1 MRRCSPILMIL
12 VLAQG
17 FFHTAKADDIVAPAS
32 KRFNTHETN
41 AVPDFQKHVVPL
53 LGRLGC
59 NSAKCH
65 GSFQGQGDFRLSL
78 FGFNFQADHASLNDA
93 DRIDIDSP
101 ADSLALAKPTQQVD
115 HEGGLRLSVDSW
127 EYNLLHRWIAA
138 GAKGIGN
145 VDGNVEPHSTVADQG
160 RVEGIALYEKAIKP
174 MFQDHCYE
182 CHGFDSR
189 KGGLTLTTRDAALR
203 GGESG
208 PVLIANRPDESLLV
222 QALVHADDNLKMPPS
237 GKLKAEQ
244 IADVREWIKLGAPWS
259 SQFGPDAGR
268 NARQLAALHCEPAEI
283 VFAESGQQQ
292 IRVIAHWDD
301 GTRED
306 VTCLSRFQTNDDS
319 IATVDNDGLA
329 TSSGAGDTHVVV
341 FYDNGVTAIPVL
353 RPYPHSASAQ
363 ISSSVTDTGLHPID
377 RMVNAKLEKLALTPS
392 QLCTDAEFLR
402 RVSIDMTGTL
412 PDPVEIKKFIAD
424 SSPDKRTRKI
434 DELLER
440 PSYAAWWANKLCDFT
455 GCNPKSISSLIEV
468 AREEGYIQAS
478 QWYDWINERVMR
490 NEPYDRIVDGI
501 MLADLSGRGE
511 GMPTFW
517 TRQSLKEPKDT
528 AMSVAHAF
536 LGIQLQ
542 CAECHKHPF
551 DQWTQADFND
561 FGRFFTSVTTTKRQ
575 SRTREKTTLGL
586 LRSQT
591 ISLEPGDD
599 PREPVMNWMRDK
611 ENPWFARAFVNRVWA
626 GYFHIGIVNPPD
638 QFTPANPPSNPA
650 LLEWLTTGFI
660 NQNFDMKWL
669 HRQITN
675 SVAYQR
681 SWVPNDSN
689 RNDRRNYSRAIPRRI
704 PAEVMYDGMKQ
715 ATASADKM
723 QEVRNNLR
731 RRASGH
737 LSMRMAG
744 THAMKVFGKPDRSIN
759 CDCERVNEPTLLQSI
774 FTQNDPLVRMRVA
787 DSDWIIDIEDAEAA
801 KQQLDH
807 DSLVEQVWLR
817 TVARLPN
824 SEEKQRAK
832 QHLDSSDTIA
842 AGISDLLWAM
852 MNTKEFLLNH

>member
-1 MRRCSPILMIL
+1 MRRFSLIFLIL

-17 FFHTAKADDIVAPAS
+17 LFHTARADDIVAPAS
-32 KRFNTHETN
+32 KRFKKLETN

-78 FGFNFQADHASLNDA
+78 FGFNFQADQASLNDA

-145 VDGNVEPHSTVADQG
+145 FNGNVEPQSTVVDQD
-160 RVEGIALYEKAIKP
+160 RDAGIALYEKAIKP

-208 PVLIANRPDESLLV
+208 PVLIAKRPDESLLM
-222 QALVHADDNLKMPPS
+222 QALVHANNNLKMPPS
-237 GKLKAEQ
+237 GKLKADQ

-268 NARQLAALHCEPAEI
+268 NVRQLAALHCEPAEI

-319 IATVDNDGLA
+319 IATVNNDGLV

-353 RPYPHSASAQ
+353 RPYPHSASNQ
-363 ISSSVTDTGLHPID
+363 ISSSVTDAALHPID

-392 QLCTDAEFLR
+392 RLCTDAEFLR
-402 RVSIDMTGTL
+402 RISIDMTGTL
-412 PDPVEIKKFIAD
+412 PDPVEIKKFLAD

-478 QWYDWINERVMR
+478 QWYDWINERIVR
-490 NEPYDRIVDGI
+490 NEPYDRIVEGI

-575 SRTREKTTLGL
+575 SRTREKTKLGL

-675 SVAYQR
+675 SAAYQR
-681 SWVPNDSN
+681 SWVPNKSN

-787 DSDWIIDIEDAEAA
+787 DSDWVIDIEDAEAA

-807 DSLVEQVWLR
+807 DLLVEQVWLR

-824 SEEKQRAK
+824 SQEKQRAK
-832 QHLDSSDTIA
+832 QHVDSSDTIA

>member
-1 MRRCSPILMIL
+1 MRRCSLIFMIL

-17 FFHTAKADDIVAPAS
+17 LFHTARADDVVAPAS
-32 KRFNTHETN
+32 KRFNKLETN

-93 DRIDIDSP
+93 DRIEIDSP

-127 EYNLLHRWIAA
+127 EYNLLHRWIAT

-145 VDGNVEPHSTVADQG
+145 VDGNVEPQSTVADQD

-208 PVLIANRPDESLLV
+208 PVLIAKRPDESLLV
-222 QALVHADDNLKMPPS
+222 QALVHANDNLKMPPS

-306 VTCLSRFQTNDDS
+306 VTCLSRFQTNNDS

-353 RPYPHSASAQ
+353 RPYPHSAPAQ
-363 ISSSVTDTGLHPID
+363 ISSSVTDTELLPID

-392 QLCTDAEFLR
+392 RLCTDAEFLR

-412 PDPVEIKKFIAD
+412 PDP
-424 SSPDKRTRKI
+424 R
-434 DELLER
+434 
-440 PSYAAWWANKLCDFT
+440 
-455 GCNPKSISSLIEV
+455 
-468 AREEGYIQAS
+468 
-478 QWYDWINERVMR
+478 
-490 NEPYDRIVDGI
+490 
-501 MLADLSGRGE
+501 
-511 GMPTFW
+511 
-517 TRQSLKEPKDT
+517 
-528 AMSVAHAF
+528 
-536 LGIQLQ
+536 
-542 CAECHKHPF
+542 
-551 DQWTQADFND
+551 
-561 FGRFFTSVTTTKRQ
+561 
-575 SRTREKTTLGL
+575 
-586 LRSQT
+586 
-591 ISLEPGDD
+591 
-599 PREPVMNWMRDK
+599 
-611 ENPWFARAFVNRVWA
+611 
-626 GYFHIGIVNPPD
+626 
-638 QFTPANPPSNPA
+638 
-650 LLEWLTTGFI
+650 
-660 NQNFDMKWL
+660 
-669 HRQITN
+669 
-675 SVAYQR
+675 
-681 SWVPNDSN
+681 
-689 RNDRRNYSRAIPRRI
+689 
-704 PAEVMYDGMKQ
+704 
-715 ATASADKM
+715 
-723 QEVRNNLR
+723 
-731 RRASGH
+731 
-737 LSMRMAG
+737 
-744 THAMKVFGKPDRSIN
+744 
-759 CDCERVNEPTLLQSI
+759 
-774 FTQNDPLVRMRVA
+774 
-787 DSDWIIDIEDAEAA
+787 
-801 KQQLDH
+801 
-807 DSLVEQVWLR
+807 
-817 TVARLPN
+817 
-824 SEEKQRAK
+824 
-832 QHLDSSDTIA
+832 
-842 AGISDLLWAM
+842 
-852 MNTKEFLLNH
+852 